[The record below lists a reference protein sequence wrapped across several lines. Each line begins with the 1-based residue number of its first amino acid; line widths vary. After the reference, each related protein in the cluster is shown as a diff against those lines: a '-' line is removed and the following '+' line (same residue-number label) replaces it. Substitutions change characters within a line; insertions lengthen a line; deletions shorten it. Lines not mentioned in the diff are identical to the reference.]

1 MLLAVNLNRSM
12 IDFMLKARKEKKTL
26 KVRYGRV
33 LFSGSSGA
41 GKTSFYKLLLNR
53 CRSEQHIST
62 GLAQSEQVI
71 AAVKVDV
78 RSRDKHVELYELDIE
93 HEILKFQSL
102 LSTMANKKANNPT
115 TGIKSSSSS
124 QSNSE
129 LKLCDIELL
138 MAREALVEESEK
150 SDEINIFT
158 FMDTG
163 GQPQFISMIPAVN
176 SSAMITFVVHDLQSS
191 LIDRV
196 KVSHGGEDGKQT
208 FIPYTIGCTN
218 LELIKSLVCFTNNIF
233 LQKKPFLEEV
243 CETRKKDSVSCLS
256 FIGSHLDQVLAKNT
270 DKEDSIHRIDETL
283 DVVLKDAGLEH
294 VWMDVHAQY
303 KFLIPVNNLTSEDEN
318 DYGTCDSARRI
329 RRKLYDK
336 ILQQEVYNVPIVWLL
351 LELEIRRKCEGQKF
365 ITYNE
370 IVDLCQEHDLIQN
383 EDDIKNG
390 LRFHHLFGVLLYF
403 DEIPELCN
411 YVFTD
416 YQWLFNNLTEIVY
429 QSYLNCHDNI
439 KVTTEF
445 KWKGFFTESLLD
457 KCELKLKHK
466 SGSLNETE
474 IDFKQ
479 GFIKLLEHLRII
491 APLTEGDKSIVYF
504 MPSLLSTC
512 DLTDCHCKFP
522 SEVLPEN
529 GVICDKSEPLL
540 VQFKLQG
547 KRSDSPGSFPR
558 GTFCCLIVQLLQDKV
573 TWHPFWSNNKQKV
586 FNNLVTLLHQRTGQY
601 VTLIDR
607 IFYLEVVMLQ
617 NIDGAFKSIHYEV
630 KQILKNALDTIGL
643 KLNFYKFYLTFCFI
657 CQRCLTEGKHVLLQE
672 NVSGFTFNCCHGHSI
687 QKSSKYSVWDK
698 VCYKKLFACLVIH
711 VYHNIARW
719 NYHIHGTFG
728 GN

>member
-1 MLLAVNLNRSM
+1 MLFAVNLNKSM
-12 IDFMLKARKEKKTL
+12 IDFMLKARKQNKTL

-62 GLAQSEQVI
+62 GLVQSEQVV

-78 RSRDKHVELYELDIE
+78 RSRDKHVELYELDIK
-93 HEILKFQSL
+93 HEILKLRSL

-115 TGIKSSSSS
+115 TNIKSSSSS

-129 LKLCDIELL
+129 LKLCDVERL
-138 MAREALVEESEK
+138 MAREELVEESEK
-150 SDEINIFT
+150 SDEMNIFT

-191 LIDRV
+191 LNDRV
-196 KVSHGGEDGKQT
+196 KVSHGGEDGEQT
-208 FIPYTIGCTN
+208 FVPYTIGCTN

-243 CETRKKDSVSCLS
+243 CETRRKESVSCLS
-256 FIGSHLDQVLAKNT
+256 FIGSHLDQVLANNT

-283 DVVLKDAGLEH
+283 VAMLKDAGLEH
-294 VWMDVHAQY
+294 VWMDVHPNY

-318 DYGTCDSARRI
+318 DYGTHDSARRI

-351 LELEIRRKCEGQKF
+351 LELEIRKKCEGQKF
-365 ITYNE
+365 ITYGE
-370 IVDLCQEHDLIQN
+370 IFDLCQEHDLIQK

-403 DEIPELCN
+403 DEIPELRD

-416 YQWLFNNLTEIVY
+416 YQWLFNNLTAIVY
-429 QSYLNCHDNI
+429 QSYLNCRDNI
-439 KVTTEF
+439 KVVTEF
-445 KWKGFFTESLLD
+445 KWKGFFTESLLH

-466 SGSLNETE
+466 SGSEV
-474 IDFKQ
+474 DFKQ

-491 APLTEGDKSIVYF
+491 APLMEKDKNNVYF

-512 DLTDCHCKFP
+512 DLTNYQCKFP

-529 GVICDKSEPLL
+529 HVICDESEPLL
-540 VQFKLQG
+540 VQFKLQDNC
-547 KRSDSPGSFPR
+547 SDSPGSFPR
-558 GTFCCLIVQLLQDKV
+558 GTFCCLIVQLLQDKL
-573 TWHPFWSNNKQKV
+573 TWRPYWSDNKQKV
-586 FNNLVTLLHQRTGQY
+586 FDNLATLLHRPTGQY

-607 IFYLEVVMLQ
+607 IFYMEVVMLQ
-617 NIDGAFKSIHYEV
+617 DIKNPCNTIHYEV
-630 KQILKNALDTIGL
+630 KQILKKALDPIGL
-643 KLNFYKFYLTFCFI
+643 KLNFYKFYLTFTFI
-657 CQRCLTEGKHVLLQE
+657 CQKCLNEGKHVLLQE
-672 NVSGFTFNCCHGHSI
+672 VSDLTFDCCHGHST

-698 VCYKKLFACLVIH
+698 VRYLKLL
-711 VYHNIARW
+711 
-719 NYHIHGTFG
+719 T
-728 GN
+728 

>member
-1 MLLAVNLNRSM
+1 MLFAVNLNKTM
-12 IDFMLKARKEKKTL
+12 IDFMLKARKQNKTL

-53 CRSEQHIST
+53 CCSEQHIST
-62 GLAQSEQVI
+62 GLVQSEQVV

-78 RSRDKHVELYELDIE
+78 RSRDKHVELYELDIK
-93 HEILKFQSL
+93 HEILKLRSL
-102 LSTMANKKANNPT
+102 LSTMASKKANNPT
-115 TGIKSSSSS
+115 TSIK
-124 QSNSE
+124 SNSE
-129 LKLCDIELL
+129 LKLCDVERL
-138 MAREALVEESEK
+138 MAREELVEEPEK
-150 SDEINIFT
+150 SDEMNIFT

-191 LIDRV
+191 LNDRV
-196 KVSHGGEDGKQT
+196 KVSHGGEDGEQT
-208 FIPYTIGCTN
+208 FVPYTIGCTN

-243 CETRKKDSVSCLS
+243 CETRRKESVSCLS
-256 FIGSHLDQVLAKNT
+256 FIGSHLDQVLANNT

-283 DVVLKDAGLEH
+283 VAMLKDAGLEH
-294 VWMDVHAQY
+294 VWMDVHPKY

-318 DYGTCDSARRI
+318 DYGTHDSARRI

-351 LELEIRRKCEGQKF
+351 LELEIRQKCEGQKF
-365 ITYNE
+365 ITYDE
-370 IVDLCQEHDLIQN
+370 IFDLCQEHDLIQK

-403 DEIPELCN
+403 DEIPELRD

-416 YQWLFNNLTEIVY
+416 YQWLFNNLTAIVY
-429 QSYLNCHDNI
+429 QSYLNCRDNI
-439 KVTTEF
+439 KVVTEF
-445 KWKGFFTESLLD
+445 KWKGFFTESLLH

-466 SGSLNETE
+466 SGSEV
-474 IDFKQ
+474 DFKQ

-491 APLTEGDKSIVYF
+491 APLMEKDKNNVYF

-512 DLTDCHCKFP
+512 DLTNYQCKFP

-529 GVICDKSEPLL
+529 HVICDKSEPLL
-540 VQFKLQG
+540 VQFKLQDNC
-547 KRSDSPGSFPR
+547 SDSPGSFPR
-558 GTFCCLIVQLLQDKV
+558 GTFCCLIVQLLQDKL
-573 TWHPFWSNNKQKV
+573 TWRLYWSDNKQK
-586 FNNLVTLLHQRTGQY
+586 FFDNLATLLHRPTGQY

-607 IFYLEVVMLQ
+607 IFYMEVVMLQ
-617 NIDGAFKSIHYEV
+617 DIKNPCNTIHYEV
-630 KQILKNALDTIGL
+630 KQILKKALDPIGL
-643 KLNFYKFYLTFCFI
+643 KLNFYKFYLTFTFI
-657 CQRCLTEGKHVLLQE
+657 CQKCLNEGKHVLLQE
-672 NVSGFTFNCCHGHSI
+672 VSDLTFDCCHGHST

-698 VCYKKLFACLVIH
+698 VRYMKLL
-711 VYHNIARW
+711 
-719 NYHIHGTFG
+719 T
-728 GN
+728 

>member
-1 MLLAVNLNRSM
+1 MLFAVNLNKSM
-12 IDFMLKARKEKKTL
+12 IDFMLKARKQNKTL

-62 GLAQSEQVI
+62 GLVQSEQVV

-78 RSRDKHVELYELDIE
+78 RSRDKHVELYELDIK
-93 HEILKFQSL
+93 HEILKLRSL

-115 TGIKSSSSS
+115 TNIKSSSSS

-129 LKLCDIELL
+129 LKLCDVERL
-138 MAREALVEESEK
+138 MAREELVEESEK
-150 SDEINIFT
+150 SDEMNIFT

-163 GQPQFISMIPAVN
+163 EQPQFISMIPAVN

-191 LIDRV
+191 LNDRV
-196 KVSHGGEDGKQT
+196 KVSHGGEDGEQT
-208 FIPYTIGCTN
+208 FVPYTIGCTN

-243 CETRKKDSVSCLS
+243 CETRRKESVSCLS
-256 FIGSHLDQVLAKNT
+256 FIGSHLDQVLANNT

-283 DVVLKDAGLEH
+283 VAMLKDAGLEH
-294 VWMDVHAQY
+294 VWMDVHPNY

-318 DYGTCDSARRI
+318 DYGTHDSARRI

-351 LELEIRRKCEGQKF
+351 LELEIRKKCEGQKF
-365 ITYNE
+365 ITYGE
-370 IVDLCQEHDLIQN
+370 IFDLCQEHDLIQK

-403 DEIPELCN
+403 DEIPELRD

-416 YQWLFNNLTEIVY
+416 YQWLFNNLTTIVY
-429 QSYLNCHDNI
+429 QSYLNCRDNI
-439 KVTTEF
+439 KVVTEF
-445 KWKGFFTESLLD
+445 KWKGFFTESLLH

-466 SGSLNETE
+466 SGSEV
-474 IDFKQ
+474 DFKQ

-491 APLTEGDKSIVYF
+491 APLMEKDKNNVYF

-512 DLTDCHCKFP
+512 DLTNYQCKFP

-529 GVICDKSEPLL
+529 HVICDESEPLL
-540 VQFKLQG
+540 VQFKLQDNC
-547 KRSDSPGSFPR
+547 SDSPGSFPR
-558 GTFCCLIVQLLQDKV
+558 GTFCCLIVQLLQDKL
-573 TWHPFWSNNKQKV
+573 TWRPYWSDNKQKV
-586 FNNLVTLLHQRTGQY
+586 FDNLATLLHRPTGQY

-607 IFYLEVVMLQ
+607 IFYMEVVMLQ
-617 NIDGAFKSIHYEV
+617 DIKYPCNTIHYEV
-630 KQILKNALDTIGL
+630 KQILKKALDPIGL
-643 KLNFYKFYLTFCFI
+643 KLNFYKFYLTFTFI
-657 CQRCLTEGKHVLLQE
+657 CQKCLNEGKHVLLQE
-672 NVSGFTFNCCHGHSI
+672 VSDLTFDCCHGHST

-698 VCYKKLFACLVIH
+698 VRYLKLL
-711 VYHNIARW
+711 
-719 NYHIHGTFG
+719 T
-728 GN
+728 

>member
-1 MLLAVNLNRSM
+1 MLFAVNLNKNM
-12 IDFMLKARKEKKTL
+12 IDFMLKARKQNKTL
-26 KVRYGRV
+26 KVCYGRV

-62 GLAQSEQVI
+62 GLAQSEQVV

-78 RSRDKHVELYELDIE
+78 RNRDKHVELYELDIK
-93 HEILKFQSL
+93 HEILKLRSL
-102 LSTMANKKANNPT
+102 LSTMASKKANNPT

-129 LKLCDIELL
+129 LKLCDVERL
-138 MAREALVEESEK
+138 MAREELVEESEK
-150 SDEINIFT
+150 SDEMNIFT

-176 SSAMITFVVHDLQSS
+176 SSAMITFVVHDLQGS
-191 LIDRV
+191 LNDGV
-196 KVSHGGEDGKQT
+196 TVSHGGEDGEQT
-208 FIPYTIGCTN
+208 FIPYNIGCTN

-243 CETRKKDSVSCLS
+243 CETRRKESVSCLS
-256 FIGSHLDQVLAKNT
+256 FIGSHLDQVLANT
-270 DKEDSIHRIDETL
+270 DKEDGIHRIDETL
-283 DVVLKDAGLEH
+283 VAMVKDAGLEH
-294 VWMDVHAQY
+294 VWMNVHPKY

-318 DYGTCDSARRI
+318 DYGTHDSARRI

-351 LELEIRRKCEGQKF
+351 LELEIRKKCEGQKF
-365 ITYNE
+365 LTYDE
-370 IVDLCQEHDLIQN
+370 IVDLCWEHDLIQK

-403 DEIPELCN
+403 DEIPELCD

-416 YQWLFNNLTEIVY
+416 YQWLFNNLIAIVY

-439 KVTTEF
+439 KVITEF

-466 SGSLNETE
+466 SGSE
-474 IDFKQ
+474 INFKQ

-491 APLTEGDKSIVYF
+491 APLIEEDKSIVYF

-512 DLTDCHCKFP
+512 DLTSCQCKIP
-522 SEVLPEN
+522 SEVLPESS
-529 GVICDKSEPLL
+529 VICDKSEPLL
-540 VQFKLQG
+540 VQFKLQD
-547 KRSDSPGSFPR
+547 KCSDSPGSFPR
-558 GTFCCLIVQLLQDKV
+558 GIFCCLIVHMLQDKR
-573 TWHPFWSNNKQKV
+573 TWRPYWLDNKQKV
-586 FNNLVTLLHQRTGQY
+586 FDNLVTLLHRETGQY
-601 VTLIDR
+601 VMLIDR

-617 NIDGAFKSIHYEV
+617 NIENAFNAIHYEV
-630 KQILKNALDTIGL
+630 KQILKNALYTIGL

-657 CQRCLTEGKHVLLQE
+657 CQKCLNEGKHVLLQE
-672 NVSGFTFNCCHGHSI
+672 VSDLTFDCCHGHST

-698 VCYKKLFACLVIH
+698 VRY
-711 VYHNIARW
+711 
-719 NYHIHGTFG
+719 
-728 GN
+728 